1 MDPKYDDKN
10 ALTPIDRLPHE
21 LPLPVIKDSNLRT
34 KVPTVYGRLTK
45 LMAGQTL
52 LNHCTAPCMNANIE
66 DLIASILRN
75 KDTIVKP
82 FSQFPFQLHF
92 HLHLSQNA
100 CKK

>member
-10 ALTPIDRLPHE
+10 ALTPIDRLPYE
-21 LPLPVIKDSNLRT
+21 LPLPIIKDSTSHT

-52 LNHCTAPCMNANIE
+52 LNRCTAPCMNDNIE
-66 DLIASILRN
+66 HLIASIMQN

-92 HLHLSQNA
+92 LLHLSQNT